1 MSDVSRRSLLGYS
14 GSAAAGAVLA
24 SAGTAHADSDSG
36 GISTGAKGDNGAQS
50 TEAEPARAAAVAFE
64 PGTQFSGRAQHTS
77 GYAEVSMT
85 FSIRHEETSGQQE
98 ITPAE
103 VAEALNE
110 LAARRGWPRITF
122 YGTPPK
128 APLN

>member
-1 MSDVSRRSLLGYS
+1 MSGVSRRSVLGYS

-24 SAGTAHADSDSG
+24 SAGTAQ
-36 GISTGAKGDNGAQS
+36 AKDGNNAQ
-50 TEAEPARAAAVAFE
+50 TAQTAERSQAAVAFE
-64 PGTQFSGRAQHTS
+64 PGTQFSGRAQHST

-98 ITPAE
+98 ISPAE
-103 VAEALNE
+103 IAEALNE
-110 LAARRGWPRITF
+110 LAAKRGWPRITF

>member
-1 MSDVSRRSLLGYS
+1 MSNVSRRSLLGYS

-24 SAGTAHADSDSG
+24 SAGTAHADSDS
-36 GISTGAKGDNGAQS
+36 TGATEDKGARS
-50 TEAEPARAAAVAFE
+50 TEAGPARAAAVAFE
-64 PGTQFSGRAQHTS
+64 PGTQFSGRAQHSS

-98 ITPAE
+98 ISPEE

-110 LAARRGWPRITF
+110 LATRRGWPRITF

>member
-1 MSDVSRRSLLGYS
+1 MSGISRRSVLGYS

-24 SAGTAHADSDSG
+24 SAGPAQAD
-36 GISTGAKGDNGAQS
+36 GDKAAAAQS
-50 TEAEPARAAAVAFE
+50 GQDGQDGRDGGSRAAAVAFE
-64 PGTQFSGRAQHTS
+64 PGTQFSGRAQHGT
-77 GYAEVSMT
+77 GYAEVSIS
-85 FSIRHEETSGQQE
+85 FSVRHEETSGQQE
-98 ITPAE
+98 ISPADI
-103 VAEALNE
+103 AEALND